1 MNGTEAIGLQWAWL
15 APAACVGAFTALA
28 LFGRYLPWKGP
39 YIAIGAIGFGFVL
52 FWFLLKDLLNGA
64 AREFS
69 ATWFEA
75 GGGVFDLG
83 MTIDP
88 VAMVMMGVITFV
100 SLLVQI
106 YSLGYM
112 RGESR
117 LAWYFAVHSLFVASM
132 LGLVLSNNL
141 LVLYVGWELVGIC
154 SYLLIG
160 FWYERRSAAEAAKKA
175 FITTRIG
182 DVGLLVGILLLYNKL
197 GTFHIPTILEAVEAG
212 ELSSGIMTLS
222 AILIF
227 LGAMGKSAQFPLHVW
242 LPDAMEG
249 PTPVSALIHAATM
262 VVAGVYL
269 VARMLP
275 LFEAAPAVSE
285 LVIAIGLITAV
296 MGATMALSSTDLKR
310 VLAYSTVSQI
320 GFMMLALGHGALAAA
335 MFHLATHALFK
346 ALLFLGAG
354 NVLHAVGEH
363 SDVDI
368 RRLGGLRSRMP
379 VTSVVFVIA
388 ALALSGIPPLSG
400 FWSKDEILQGI
411 WKDGNLATLVITIGA
426 FFLSALYMTRLC
438 WLVFF
443 GKLKPENDAAHE
455 APFVMTGPIALLGIL
470 TLVFGFTAP
479 DWLDNVL
486 GLPGEATGF
495 GSFVLDKADS
505 FHEHVILAAVSSV
518 VALVG
523 IVLGLALYRHGM
535 SLPGPVER
543 GLAPV
548 RTLAANKYYLDDA
561 YQWTIDRVVLAIG
574 GATAW
579 FDRHVVNDAGVDGTG
594 LFTAKMSRILRRHQ
608 TGQVSNYVLGIT
620 VGTLIFVVAIT
631 LAA

>member
-52 FWFLLKDLLNGA
+52 FWFLLNDLLNGA

-212 ELSSGIMTLS
+212 ELSSGVMTLS

-443 GKLKPENDAAHE
+443 GKLKPENEAAHE

-505 FHEHVILAAVSSV
+505 FHEHVVLAAVSSV

-523 IVLGLALYRHGM
+523 IVLGLALYRQGM
-535 SLPGPVER
+535 SLPGGVER

-548 RTLAANKYYLDDA
+548 RKLAANKYYLDDA
-561 YQWTIDRVVLAIG
+561 YQWTIDRVVLGIG